1 MPPRKKART
10 GGQMEAARA
19 YPGRQ
24 NWTLYDKY
32 APRLESELLVYTKTV
47 ARVRLWIHAAT
58 GLSGAEACGGILV
71 LAGPPGV
78 GKSTTAEVLCR
89 GLGIDVVRWRDTHG
103 LGGTGWEQQRWGV
116 ISYESQVQQFQS
128 FISGAVYPAL
138 RARGR
143 PAKPSLLLID
153 DLPDA
158 RYSRNET
165 RRALRELA
173 ERRPLA
179 RPAILIL
186 SEGIVEKSE
195 ARLAVERL
203 LGDAQN
209 IEIVEFNPITEKNIT
224 SRLLAVARA
233 EHKPVERSAIEAI
246 AKACDGDLRRA
257 LASLDMVM
265 RHAST
270 CRKVLRSD
278 ESDKT
283 SDLHAVGRLLRAKR
297 HDDGRLTYNPEQLV
311 EAMTMDPDACAAFV
325 QFNCLD
331 YFSNVDQISN
341 AFDSLSLS
349 DSFARAIFASG
360 RDGTD
365 AVYPEKY
372 LIFLAARAVSTA
384 NTTPAPSSWR
394 PVRKPTWYDVERTRR
409 ATCGHAGRTH
419 ILFRLDLPQ
428 SLCSRPYTV
437 LQSYDPLHALPPHSP
452 CDRAQGEIDELD
464 IGSSLVLAEDDIQ
477 EDDEFGIS

>member
-10 GGQMEAARA
+10 GAQIEAARA

-32 APRLESELLVYTKTV
+32 APRLESELLVYSKTV
-47 ARVRLWIHAAT
+47 ARVRTWIHAAT
-58 GLSGAEACGGILV
+58 GLSGDEACGGILV

-89 GLGIDVVRWRDTHG
+89 GFGIDVVRWRDTHG
-103 LGGTGWEQQRWGV
+103 LGGTGWEQQRWGD
-116 ISYESQVQQFQS
+116 ISYESQVQQFQT
-128 FISGAVYPAL
+128 FISGAAYPAL
-138 RARGR
+138 RAHGQ

-153 DLPDA
+153 DLPDS
-158 RYSRNET
+158 RYFRNET
-165 RRALRELA
+165 RRALFELA

-179 RPAILIL
+179 RPAILVL
-186 SEGIVEKSE
+186 SEGIVEKSD
-195 ARLAVERL
+195 ARLAVERQ
-203 LGDAQN
+203 LGDAQS

-233 EHKPVERSAIEAI
+233 EHRSVERSTIEAI

-257 LASLDMVM
+257 LASLDMAM
-265 RHAST
+265 RHASI
-270 CRKVLRSD
+270 CRSVLSSD
-278 ESDKT
+278 ERDKT

-297 HDDGRLTYNPEQLV
+297 DDDGCLTYNPEQLV
-311 EAMTMDPDACAAFV
+311 EAMTMEPDACAAFV

-331 YFSNVDQISN
+331 YFSNVDQIAN
-341 AFDSLSLS
+341 AFDSLSLA

-372 LIFLAARAVSTA
+372 LIFLASRAVSTA
-384 NTTPAPSSWR
+384 NKTPAPSSWR
-394 PVRKPTWYDVERTRR
+394 PVRKPAWYDVERTRR

-419 ILFRLDLPQ
+419 ILFRLEFPQ
-428 SLCSRPYTV
+428 SLCSFSNMA
-437 LQSYDPLHALPPHSP
+437 LQSCGPSRTLPPHSP
-452 CDRAQGEIDELD
+452 YSRSQGQLDEVDL
-464 IGSSLVLAEDDIQ
+464 GSSLVLAEDDIE
-477 EDDEFGIS
+477 EDDDFGIS